1 MKSQLARY
9 FVSLSRPAKV
19 VIVAGVDF
27 LSALVCGWLV
37 LCLYDRSLLLPSSA
51 SALVMVSFS
60 VLQVTTLWLSQAYRT
75 VSRFIGLSSL
85 AKSVQYLV
93 FLFVAQAIFVVALH
107 PAQVPI
113 SFGFE
118 QPALFL
124 AAFLSSRF
132 LAARFLGLA
141 EKRSGLTSEDSARA
155 IIYGAG
161 EAGRELAM
169 GLAQAKSFRVV
180 AFVDE
185 DPGLE
190 SAVIQGLSVH
200 SPAAL
205 NDLIQSRQVGHVLLA
220 MPSVTRTRRAEIV
233 KSLAGLGAKV
243 MTLPSLS
250 DLAHGR
256 VSVRD
261 LREVDIEDLLG
272 RETTKPNEILLN
284 KDTRG
289 KVVLVTGAGGSI
301 GSEICRQVLQRNP
314 LKLILVEIS
323 EASLYMI
330 DTELQEMGS
339 SAEIVPV
346 ICNILELDTLTRVM
360 LTHQPDTV
368 YHAAAY
374 KHVPLVEANE
384 CAGVLNNI
392 QGTWNAAQAA
402 ITARVAK
409 FTLISTDKAV
419 RPTNV
424 MGATKRVA
432 EMVLQAFA
440 AEPASA
446 RGSTQFSM
454 VRFGNVLGSSGSVV
468 PRFKHQIGAGGPIT
482 LTHKDITRYFMTIPE
497 ATELVLQAGAMGG
510 AGEVFVLDM
519 GEPVKIIDL
528 AYRMV
533 ELSGLSVLDEEHPE
547 GDIAIEITGLRP
559 GEKLF
564 EELLIGNN
572 PQNTAHPGIFMAWED
587 FLPLDQLTHK
597 LKKLISAAR
606 ENKLIELRVLLQELV
621 NGYQTNVD
629 LLQQNKHN
637 ESSRN

>member
-9 FVSLSRPAKV
+9 FVSLPRPAKV
-19 VIVAGVDF
+19 VIVAGVD
-27 LSALVCGWLV
+27 LVSAMLCGWIL
-37 LCLYDRSLLLPSSA
+37 LCLYDRSLLLPSADSTMV
-51 SALVMVSFS
+51 LVTFS
-60 VLQVTTLWLSQAYRT
+60 VLQVITLWLSQAYRT
-75 VSRFIGLSSL
+75 VSRFMGLTSL
-85 AKSVQYLV
+85 AKSVQYLM
-93 FLFVAQAIFVVALH
+93 FTFVGQAIFVLALQ
-107 PAQVPI
+107 PSQVPL
-113 SFGFE
+113 SFGLE

-141 EKRSGLTSEDSARA
+141 DKRSGLTSEDSARA

-169 GLAQAKSFRVV
+169 GLAHAKYFRVV

-185 DPGLE
+185 DQGLQG
-190 SAVIQGLSVH
+190 AVIQGLSVH

-205 NDLIQSRQVGHVLLA
+205 QDLIESRQVGHLLLA

-301 GSEICRQVLQRNP
+301 GSEICRQVLQRKP

-323 EASLYMI
+323 EVSLYTI

-346 ICNILELDTLTRVM
+346 LCNIQDLDALTRVM
-360 LTHQPDTV
+360 MTHQPDTV

-392 QGTWNAAQAA
+392 QGTWNTAHAA
-402 ITARVAK
+402 ITARVSK

-419 RPTNV
+419 RPTNI
-424 MGATKRVA
+424 MGASKRVA
-432 EMVLQAFA
+432 ELILQALS
-440 AEPASA
+440 AEPSNY

-468 PRFKHQIGAGGPIT
+468 PRFKQQIEAGGPIT

-510 AGEVFVLDM
+510 SGEVFVLDM

-533 ELSGLSVLDEEHPE
+533 ELSGLTVVDESHPDGE
-547 GDIAIEITGLRP
+547 IAIEITGLRP

-564 EELLIGNN
+564 EELLIGNS
-572 PQNTAHPGIFMAWED
+572 PQNTSHPGIFMAKEE
-587 FLPLDQLTHK
+587 FLELNLLK
-597 LKKLISAAR
+597 LKLEKLVKAAK
-606 ENKLIELRVLLQELV
+606 EGDAITLRSTLPELV
-621 NGYQTNVD
+621 IEYTPNIT
-629 LLQQNKHN
+629 
-637 ESSRN
+637 EMRC

>member
-1 MKSQLARY
+1 MAWLMKSQLARY
-9 FVSLSRPAKV
+9 FVSLPRPAKV
-19 VIVAGVDF
+19 VIVAGVDL
-27 LSALVCGWLV
+27 LSALACGWVV
-37 LCLYDRSLLLPSSA
+37 LCLDDRSLLLPSTA
-51 SALVMVSFS
+51 SAVVLVTFS
-60 VLQVTTLWLSQAYRT
+60 VLQVLTLWLSQAYRT
-75 VSRFIGLSSL
+75 VSRFMGLSSL

-93 FLFVAQAIFVVALH
+93 FMFAVQAIAVVVLQ
-107 PAQVPI
+107 PAQVPL
-113 SFGFE
+113 SFGLE

-124 AAFLSSRF
+124 AAFLTSRF

-141 EKRSGLTSEDSARA
+141 EKRNTVLNEDAAKA

-169 GLAQAKSFRVV
+169 GLTNAKSFRVV

-190 SAVIQGLSVH
+190 GAVIQGLSVH

-205 NDLIQSRQVGHVLLA
+205 QNLIQSRQVGHVLLA

-233 KSLAGLGAKV
+233 KGLAGLGAKV

-250 DLAHGR
+250 DLAQGR

-272 RETTKPNEILLN
+272 RDTTKPNEILLN

-301 GSEICRQVLQRNP
+301 GSEICRQVLQRKP
-314 LKLILVEIS
+314 SKLILVEIS
-323 EASLYMI
+323 EPSLYLI

-339 SAEIVPV
+339 SAEIIPALCSVQ
-346 ICNILELDTLTRVM
+346 DMDALTRVM
-360 LTHQPDTV
+360 MTHQPDTV

-374 KHVPLVEANE
+374 KHVPLVEANQS
-384 CAGVLNNI
+384 AGVLNNI
-392 QGTWNAAQAA
+392 QGTWNAAQASIA
-402 ITARVAK
+402 AGVSK

-432 EMVLQAFA
+432 EMILQALA
-440 AEPASA
+440 DAPANS

-468 PRFKHQIGAGGPIT
+468 PRFKQQIEAG
-482 LTHKDITRYFMTIPE
+482 
-497 ATELVLQAGAMGG
+497 
-510 AGEVFVLDM
+510 VFL
-519 GEPVKIIDL
+519 
-528 AYRMV
+528 
-533 ELSGLSVLDEEHPE
+533 
-547 GDIAIEITGLRP
+547 
-559 GEKLF
+559 
-564 EELLIGNN
+564 
-572 PQNTAHPGIFMAWED
+572 
-587 FLPLDQLTHK
+587 
-597 LKKLISAAR
+597 
-606 ENKLIELRVLLQELV
+606 
-621 NGYQTNVD
+621 
-629 LLQQNKHN
+629 
-637 ESSRN
+637 

>member
-1 MKSQLARY
+1 MKFKLARY
-9 FVSLSRPAKV
+9 FVSLPRAAKV
-19 VIVAGVDF
+19 VIVAGVDL
-27 LSALVCGWLV
+27 LSSLLCGWIV
-37 LCLYDRSLLLPSSA
+37 LCFYDRTLLLPSAA
-51 SALVMVSFS
+51 SAIVLVTFS
-60 VLQVTTLWLSQAYRT
+60 LLQLFTLWISQAYRT
-75 VSRFIGLSSL
+75 VSRFMGLNSL
-85 AKSVQYLV
+85 AKSAQYL
-93 FLFVAQAIFVVALH
+93 LFMFVGQFISLFALQ
-107 PAQVPI
+107 PTQVPLG
-113 SFGFE
+113 FGLE

-124 AAFLSSRF
+124 AAFLSSRL
-132 LAARFLGLA
+132 LASRFLGLA
-141 EKRSGLTSEDSARA
+141 EKRRGMNSENPARA

-169 GLAQAKSFRVV
+169 GLTHAKSFNVV

-185 DPGLE
+185 DRGLQG
-190 SAVIQGLSVH
+190 AVIQGLSVY

-205 NDLIQSRQVGHVLLA
+205 QDLIQSLQVGHLLLA

-250 DLAHGR
+250 DLAQGR
-256 VSVRD
+256 VSIRD

-301 GSEICRQVLQRNP
+301 GSEICRQVLQRKP

-323 EASLYMI
+323 EASLYTI

-339 SAEIVPV
+339 STEIVPV
-346 ICNILELDTLTRVM
+346 LCNVQDLDALTRVM
-360 LTHQPDTV
+360 IAHQPDTV

-374 KHVPLVEANE
+374 KHVPLVEVNQ
-384 CAGVLNNI
+384 CIGVLNNI
-392 QGTWNAAQAA
+392 LGTWNTAHAA
-402 ITARVAK
+402 IAARVSK

-419 RPTNV
+419 RPTNI
-424 MGATKRVA
+424 MGATKRTA
-432 EMVLQAFA
+432 ELILQALA
-440 AEPASA
+440 AEPENS
-446 RGSTQFSM
+446 RGSTQFSI

-468 PRFKHQIGAGGPIT
+468 PRFKQQIETGGPIT
-482 LTHKDITRYFMTIPE
+482 LTHRDITRYFMTIPE

-510 AGEVFVLDM
+510 SGEVFVLDM

-533 ELSGLSVLDEEHPE
+533 ELSGLSVLDDTHLD
-547 GDIAIEITGLRP
+547 GDIGIEVTGLRP
-559 GEKLF
+559 GEKLY

-572 PQNTAHPGIFMAWED
+572 PQNTSHPGIFMAREE
-587 FLPLDQLTHK
+587 FLK
-597 LKKLISAAR
+597 LNLLKPKLEKLIKAAR
-606 ENKLIELRVLLQELV
+606 ENDTITLHSILPELV
-621 NGYQTNVD
+621 IEYAPT
-629 LLQQNKHN
+629 LTETTH
-637 ESSRN
+637 

>member
-9 FVSLSRPAKV
+9 FVSLPRSAKV
-19 VIVAGVDF
+19 VIVGGVDL
-27 LSALVCGWLV
+27 LSALACGWVV
-37 LCLYDRSLLLPSSA
+37 LCLDDRSLLLPSTA
-51 SALVMVSFS
+51 SAVVLVTFS
-60 VLQVTTLWLSQAYRT
+60 VLQVITLWRSQAYRT
-75 VSRFIGLSSL
+75 VSRFMGLSSL

-93 FLFVAQAIFVVALH
+93 IMFAGQAIAVVVLQ
-107 PAQVPI
+107 PTQVPL
-113 SFGFE
+113 SFGLE

-124 AAFLSSRF
+124 AAFLTSRF

-141 EKRSGLTSEDSARA
+141 EKRNTVLNEDADKA

-169 GLAQAKSFRVV
+169 GLTNAKSFRVV

-190 SAVIQGLSVH
+190 GAVIQGLSVH

-205 NDLIQSRQVGHVLLA
+205 QNLIQSRQVGHVLLA

-233 KSLAGLGAKV
+233 KGLAGLGAKV

-250 DLAHGR
+250 DLAQGR

-289 KVVLVTGAGGSI
+289 KIVLVTGAGGSI
-301 GSEICRQVLQRNP
+301 GSEICRQVLQRKP
-314 LKLILVEIS
+314 LKLILLEIS
-323 EASLYMI
+323 EASLYTI

-339 SAEIVPV
+339 NAEIVPV
-346 ICNILELDTLTRVM
+346 LCSIQDLDALTRVM
-360 LTHQPDTV
+360 MTYQPDTV

-374 KHVPLVEANE
+374 KHVPLVEMNE

-392 QGTWNAAQAA
+392 QGTWNTANSA
-402 ITARVAK
+402 IAARVSK
-409 FTLISTDKAV
+409 FILISTDKAV

-424 MGATKRVA
+424 MGASKRVA
-432 EMVLQAFA
+432 ELILQALA
-440 AEPASA
+440 AESSGS

-468 PRFKHQIGAGGPIT
+468 PRFKQQIEAGGPIT
-482 LTHKDITRYFMTIPE
+482 LTHKEITRYFMTIPE
-497 ATELVLQAGAMGG
+497 ATELVIQAGAMGG
-510 AGEVFVLDM
+510 SGEVFVLDM

-533 ELSGLSVLDEEHPE
+533 ELSGLSVIDDKHPD
-547 GDIAIEITGLRP
+547 GDIAIEITGLRA

-572 PQNTAHPGIFMAWED
+572 PQNTSHPGIFMAREQ
-587 FLPLDQLTHK
+587 FLNLNLLKPK
-597 LKKLISAAR
+597 LEKLLKAAK
-606 ENKLIELRVLLQELV
+606 ENDVITLRSTLPELV
-621 NGYQTNVD
+621 IEYNP
-629 LLQQNKHN
+629 
-637 ESSRN
+637 SRAKMLH

>member
-1 MKSQLARY
+1 MKSRLARY
-9 FVSLSRPAKV
+9 FVSLPRPAKV
-19 VIVAGVDF
+19 VIVAGVDL
-27 LSALVCGWLV
+27 LSALACGWVL
-37 LCLYDRSLLLPSSA
+37 LCLDDRSLLLPSTA
-51 SALVMVSFS
+51 SAVVLVTFS
-60 VLQVTTLWLSQAYRT
+60 VLQVLTLWLSQAYRT
-75 VSRFIGLSSL
+75 VSRFMGLSSL

-93 FLFVAQAIFVVALH
+93 FVFAVQAIAVVVLQ
-107 PAQVPI
+107 PAQVPL
-113 SFGFE
+113 SFGLE

-124 AAFLSSRF
+124 AAFLTSRF

-141 EKRSGLTSEDSARA
+141 EKRNTVLNEDPAKA

-169 GLAQAKSFRVV
+169 GLTNAKSFRVV

-190 SAVIQGLSVH
+190 GAVIQSLSVH

-205 NDLIQSRQVGHVLLA
+205 QNLIQSRQVGHVLLA

-233 KSLAGLGAKV
+233 KGLAGLGAKV

-250 DLAHGR
+250 DLAQGR

-272 RETTKPNEILLN
+272 RDTTKPNEILLN

-301 GSEICRQVLQRNP
+301 GSEICRQVLQRKP
-314 LKLILVEIS
+314 SKLILVEIS
-323 EASLYMI
+323 EPSLYLI
-330 DTELQEMGS
+330 DIELQEMGS
-339 SAEIVPV
+339 SAEIIPALCSVQ
-346 ICNILELDTLTRVM
+346 DMDALTRVM
-360 LTHQPDTV
+360 MTHQPDTV

-374 KHVPLVEANE
+374 KHVPLVEANQS
-384 CAGVLNNI
+384 AGVLNNI
-392 QGTWNAAQAA
+392 QGTWNAAQASIA
-402 ITARVAK
+402 AGVSK

-432 EMVLQAFA
+432 EMILQALA
-440 AEPASA
+440 DAPANC

-468 PRFKHQIGAGGPIT
+468 PRFKQQIEAGGPIT
-482 LTHKDITRYFMTIPE
+482 LTHKEITRYFMTIPE

-533 ELSGLSVLDEEHPE
+533 ELSGLSVIDDENPD
-547 GDIAIEITGLRP
+547 GDIAIEVTGLRP

-572 PQNTAHPGIFMAWED
+572 PQNTSHPGIFMARD
-587 FLPLDQLTHK
+587 ASLQLDQLMPK
-597 LKKLISAAR
+597 LDILIHAAKANNVNALR
-606 ENKLIELRVLLQELV
+606 LALEELVHGYQPELR
-621 NGYQTNVD
+621 D
-629 LLQQNKHN
+629 
-637 ESSRN
+637 SSS

>member
-1 MKSQLARY
+1 MKSKLARY
-9 FVSLSRPAKV
+9 FVSLPRSAKV
-19 VIVAGVDF
+19 LIVGGVD
-27 LSALVCGWLV
+27 LASALICGWLV
-37 LCLYDRSLLLPSSA
+37 LSLDERSLSLPSSA
-51 SALVMVSFS
+51 SALTLVIFS
-60 VLQVTTLWLSQAYRT
+60 VLQVYTLWASHAYRT
-75 VSRFIGLSSL
+75 VSRFMGLSSL

-93 FLFVAQAIFVVALH
+93 FMFMAQAIALFALQ
-107 PAQVPI
+107 PEGMPL
-113 SFGFE
+113 SFGLE
-118 QPALFL
+118 QPAIFL
-124 AAFLSSRF
+124 AAFLASRF

-141 EKRSGLTSEDSARA
+141 EKRSALPSDEAAKA

-169 GLAQAKSFRVV
+169 GLTHARSFRVV

-185 DPGLE
+185 DPSLE
-190 SAVIQGLSVH
+190 GAVIQGLSVH

-205 NDLIQSRQVGHVLLA
+205 QDLIQSRQVSHVLLA
-220 MPSVTRTRRAEIV
+220 MPSVTRTRRAEVV
-233 KSLAGLGAKV
+233 KGLAGLGAKV

-250 DLAHGR
+250 DLAQGR

-272 RETTKPNEILLN
+272 RDTTKPNEILLN

-289 KVVLVTGAGGSI
+289 KVVMVTGAGGSI
-301 GSEICRQVLQRNP
+301 GSEICRQVLQRKP
-314 LKLILVEIS
+314 TKLILVEIS
-323 EASLYMI
+323 EPSLYLI

-339 SAEIVPV
+339 RAEIVPV
-346 ICNILELDTLTRVM
+346 LCNVQDLDALMRVM
-360 LTHQPDTV
+360 MLHRPDTV

-374 KHVPLVEANE
+374 KHVPLVESNE
-384 CAGVLNNI
+384 AAGVLNNV
-392 QGTWNAAQAA
+392 QGTWNTTQAA
-402 ITARVAK
+402 IAANVSK

-432 EMVLQAFA
+432 ELILQALA
-440 AEPASA
+440 AESA
-446 RGSTQFSM
+446 KRKGRTQFCM

-468 PRFKHQIGAGGPIT
+468 PRFKQQIEAGGPIT

-510 AGEVFVLDM
+510 SGEVFVLDM

-533 ELSGLSVLDEEHPE
+533 ELSGLTVRDERRPD

-559 GEKLF
+559 GEKLY
-564 EELLIGNN
+564 EELLIGDN
-572 PQNTAHPGIFMAWED
+572 PQSTSHPGIFMARED
-587 FLPLDQLTHK
+587 FLQLDHLQGMLDQLIT
-597 LKKLISAAR
+597 AAER
-606 ENKLIELRVLLQELV
+606 SDQEGIRSTLASLV
-621 NGYQTNVD
+621 IGYQTEVD
-629 LLQQNKHN
+629 AFV
-637 ESSRN
+637 R

>member
-9 FVSLSRPAKV
+9 FVSLPRTAKV
-19 VIVAGVDF
+19 VIVAGVD
-27 LSALVCGWLV
+27 LVSAMLCGWFV
-37 LCLYDRSLLLPSSA
+37 LCLYDRSLSLPSADSTMV
-51 SALVMVSFS
+51 LVTFS
-60 VLQVTTLWLSQAYRT
+60 VLQVITLWLSQAYRT
-75 VSRFIGLSSL
+75 VSRFMGLASL
-85 AKSVQYLV
+85 AKSVQYLM
-93 FLFVAQAIFVVALH
+93 FTFVGQAISVLALQ
-107 PAQVPI
+107 PSQVPL
-113 SFGFE
+113 SFGLE

-141 EKRSGLTSEDSARA
+141 DKRSGLTSEDSARA

-169 GLAQAKSFRVV
+169 GLAHAKYFRVV

-185 DPGLE
+185 DQGLQG
-190 SAVIQGLSVH
+190 AVIQGLSVH

-205 NDLIQSRQVGHVLLA
+205 QDLIQSLQVGHLLLA

-301 GSEICRQVLQRNP
+301 GSEICRQVLQRKP

-323 EASLYMI
+323 EASLYTI

-346 ICNILELDTLTRVM
+346 LCNIQDLDALTRVM
-360 LTHQPDTV
+360 MTHQPDTV

-374 KHVPLVEANE
+374 KHVPLDEVNE
-384 CAGVLNNI
+384 CAGILNNI
-392 QGTWNAAQAA
+392 QGTWNTAHAA
-402 ITARVAK
+402 ITARVSK

-419 RPTNV
+419 RPTNI
-424 MGATKRVA
+424 MGASKRVA
-432 EMVLQAFA
+432 ELILQALA
-440 AEPASA
+440 AEPSNS

-454 VRFGNVLGSSGSVV
+454 VRFGNVLGSSC
-468 PRFKHQIGAGGPIT
+468 
-482 LTHKDITRYFMTIPE
+482 
-497 ATELVLQAGAMGG
+497 
-510 AGEVFVLDM
+510 
-519 GEPVKIIDL
+519 
-528 AYRMV
+528 
-533 ELSGLSVLDEEHPE
+533 
-547 GDIAIEITGLRP
+547 
-559 GEKLF
+559 
-564 EELLIGNN
+564 
-572 PQNTAHPGIFMAWED
+572 
-587 FLPLDQLTHK
+587 
-597 LKKLISAAR
+597 
-606 ENKLIELRVLLQELV
+606 
-621 NGYQTNVD
+621 
-629 LLQQNKHN
+629 
-637 ESSRN
+637 